1 MRENIL
7 TAGFLDESSSS
18 DRHKR
23 GPPEL
28 PQAQVEQVL
37 KPLKE
42 KWKLRLQV
50 KEMPLRGGA
59 GLVSS
64 SHEQGIPRVEA

>member
-1 MRENIL
+1 MRENLL

-18 DRHKR
+18 DGQKR

-50 KEMPLRGGA
+50 KAMLLGRGA

-64 SHEQGIPRVEA
+64 SHEQGVP